1 MIVNSKRRQSRIKE
15 PEAEIRRRQPLVVK
29 LLIRSRCIMVEASR
43 LKPEERESVAK
54 HLQAI
59 AEVLLLQG

>member
-15 PEAEIRRRQPLVVK
+15 PEAEIRRRQPLVSK
-29 LLIRSRCIMVEASR
+29 LLICSRCIMVEASR
-43 LKPEERESVAK
+43 IKPEDRESVAR

-59 AEVLLLQG
+59 AECLLLQG